1 MRSFLRFQEVRTNAL
16 TAAYGEMDFL
26 FANKSIRNRIYEKL
40 YQRLL
45 NEVRLIKEKNF
56 HFQLYFDGK
65 GGNRAVQCS
74 FIWEIQD
81 SLLSEDENCYY

>member
-56 HFQLYFDGK
+56 HFHFVTMLQ
-65 GGNRAVQCS
+65 
-74 FIWEIQD
+74 FI
-81 SLLSEDENCYY
+81 